1 MTRKISYFIVIL
13 PLLLVQCASFYGI
26 FRVDSTFYND
36 TELQILAKTT
46 EAIRYDYGYDPDIDI
61 EYVFTYSANDLD
73 IKKMEQNLEKTLST
87 LDTPALVKYYE
98 KLYTLKVKTLYT
110 LELLRDK
117 KIWNNFTYIEKHY
130 LVDLNTYVDLIEKQV
145 SRRDA
150 LYAGTIIQR
159 KNLIKDQ
166 VEDELISKDIHDFS
180 EERFYYLEY

>member
-1 MTRKISYFIVIL
+1 
-13 PLLLVQCASFYGI
+13 
-26 FRVDSTFYND
+26 
-36 TELQILAKTT
+36 
-46 EAIRYDYGYDPDIDI
+46 
-61 EYVFTYSANDLD
+61 
-73 IKKMEQNLEKTLST
+73 
-87 LDTPALVKYYE
+87 VKYYE
-98 KLYTLKVKTLYT
+98 KMYTLKVKTLYK